1 MKSKK
6 RNYTH
11 TLYNT
16 ETFFNKGLIKEI
28 RTNRYLGI
36 LLEKGLIFPILI
48 RRRNYPDDT
57 WVFMLVVVCQMGV
70 FVRTPTPFGVKTSGI
85 FLILNRRRFK

>member
-16 ETFFNKGLIKEI
+16 ETSFNRGAFKDI
-28 RTNRYLGI
+28 RTNRCLGN

-48 RRRNYPDDT
+48 RRRNYPYDT

-70 FVRTPTPFGVKTSGI
+70 FARTPTPFGVKTSGI
-85 FLILNRRRFK
+85 F